1 MANLGDEIHAALL
14 AAVKT
19 VDQFPVVTYP
29 NGVRT
34 TSATEFLSPATVLAK
49 PLQSTWSIPER
60 NRQREFRERAT
71 WLWEVTVEFSR
82 EVSLEEFEDANTN
95 SLLRIPRT
103 ATKPQVDLIFE
114 EANYVHPPEQ
124 QAGGGSRV
132 RYRVRAE
139 LTPL

>member
-14 AAVKT
+14 TAVKAA
-19 VDQFPVVTYP
+19 DQFPRVSYP
-29 NGVRT
+29 DGVRT
-34 TSATEFLSPATVLAK
+34 TSLTEFEQPKTVLAK
-49 PLQSTWSIPER
+49 PVQSTWSIPER
-60 NRQREFRERAT
+60 NRQREFRERAI

-114 EANYVHPPEQ
+114 EVTYVHPPEQ
-124 QAGGGSRV
+124 QAGGGTRAKF
-132 RYRVRAE
+132 RVRAE